1 MKLTKCPFKEKNIFC
16 VNTAVS
22 MPYIFLIED
31 LMLISVY
38 VYSNLEFIEQFYISP
53 FIKFSQY
60 IDEVDREG
68 F

>member
-1 MKLTKCPFKEKNIFC
+1 
-16 VNTAVS
+16 